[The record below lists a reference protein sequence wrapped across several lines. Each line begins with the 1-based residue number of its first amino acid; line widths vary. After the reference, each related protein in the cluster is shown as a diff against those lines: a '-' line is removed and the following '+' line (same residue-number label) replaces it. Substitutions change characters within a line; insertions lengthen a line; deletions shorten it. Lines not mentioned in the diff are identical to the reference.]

1 MKRFTHNRDKA
12 VNAVKRF
19 RCAEVVELVTA
30 YLEDA
35 LDEPA
40 RLGMEQHLACC
51 RECDRRLDQFRA
63 VIGVLGAL
71 PSEDGLR
78 GDVRDRLMSAFRDRR
93 HRRP

>member
-1 MKRFTHNRDKA
+1 M
-12 VNAVKRF
+12 
-19 RCAEVVELVTA
+19 ELVTV

-51 RECDRRLDQFRA
+51 GECGHRLDQFRA

-71 PSEDGLR
+71 PSEEDLR
-78 GDVRDRLMSAFRDRR
+78 GDVRDRLLSAFRDR
-93 HRRP
+93 HRRGA